1 MGKFD
6 YNKKE
11 FTQEE
16 REILL
21 RESEVLSEKHPD
33 RIPILIQIDSNIL
46 KMEKNKFLVAND
58 VSVNYYFDL
67 LKRKLMD
74 LSPTD
79 TLIISVTKFEN
90 DGTRVLLPV
99 KPQSKLLKDFYEEHR
114 DKSTG
119 MLILTVSRGTT
130 YKWVKSTLGYYLGY

>member
-21 RESEVLSEKHPD
+21 RESEVLKEKHPD

-79 TLIISVTKFEN
+79 TLVISVTKFEA
-90 DGTRVLLPV
+90 DGTRTLTPV
-99 KPQSKLLKDFYEEHR
+99 KSQSKLLKDFYEEHY
-114 DKSTG
+114 DKATG
-119 MLILTVSRGTT
+119 MLILTVSRSTT
-130 YKWVKSTLGYYLGY
+130 YKWVKSTVGYYLGY